1 MRFIAFLLAL
11 PEILLIAVTC
21 IEPLGTI
28 VFVEERRNKL
38 GDLRCFCAT
47 LQHGTHHG
55 GQFFIPAIIAHCPPA
70 AIAVNFHSPR
80 TAIKTSGQ
88 PDCPHL
94 CRKDV
99 ERVKVQKFLINQNS
113 FHLRTSENS
122 FLKQFQNMDKFYG
135 GQSMW
140 QSGSTELLE
149 LITIP
154 TTLIDCL
161 RGL

>member
-1 MRFIAFLLAL
+1 MRFITFLLAL

-38 GDLRCFCAT
+38 GDLGCFCAT
-47 LQHGTHHG
+47 LQHGTNHG

-70 AIAVNFHSPR
+70 PIAVNFHSPR

-88 PDCPHL
+88 PDCLHL

-99 ERVKVQKFLINQNS
+99 ERVKVKKVFINQNC
-113 FHLRTSENS
+113 FHLRTAENS
-122 FLKQFQNMDKFYG
+122 FL
-135 GQSMW
+135 
-140 QSGSTELLE
+140 
-149 LITIP
+149 
-154 TTLIDCL
+154 TLF
-161 RGL
+161 